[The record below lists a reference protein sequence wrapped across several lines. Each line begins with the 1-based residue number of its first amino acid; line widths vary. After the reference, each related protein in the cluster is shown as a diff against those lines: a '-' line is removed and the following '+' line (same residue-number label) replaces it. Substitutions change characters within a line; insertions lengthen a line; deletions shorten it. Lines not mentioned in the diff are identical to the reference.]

1 MQQSTFEYNEK
12 QLICAEFQGNA
23 NNNIALKNIYEYD
36 IDKELYS
43 EKKFK
48 NEMLYQE
55 VSYVINKS
63 NKLLNS
69 FIIRDL
75 INKTLRIVKIK
86 YDFSM
91 LSKSDSK

>member
-1 MQQSTFEYNEK
+1 
-12 QLICAEFQGNA
+12 
-23 NNNIALKNIYEYD
+23 
-36 IDKELYS
+36 
-43 EKKFK
+43 
-48 NEMLYQE
+48 MLYQE

-91 LSKSDSK
+91 LSKSNSK